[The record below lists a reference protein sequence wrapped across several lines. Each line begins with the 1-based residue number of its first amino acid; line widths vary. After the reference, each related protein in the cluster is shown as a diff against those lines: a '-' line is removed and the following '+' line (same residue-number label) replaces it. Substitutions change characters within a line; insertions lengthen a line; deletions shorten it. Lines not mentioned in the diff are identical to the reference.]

1 MEPRESI
8 DVAPPARVEVDVARV
23 ELVVARVEAV
33 VAPVFVVVGR
43 ITGGV
48 FPGELRSA
56 GVARIAGV
64 VRAAEV
70 ARADGALLVMAR
82 SSAAAAFRAWR
93 SLYFFQIAN
102 TALITMI
109 TTKMMSSVCFMAP
122 VWEG

>member
-1 MEPRESI
+1 
-8 DVAPPARVEVDVARV
+8 VAA
-23 ELVVARVEAV
+23 VVARVDAV
-33 VAPVFVVVGR
+33 VAPVFVGVGR

-64 VRAAEV
+64 ARAAEV
-70 ARADGALLVMAR
+70 ARAAGALFVMAR

-93 SLYFFQIAN
+93 SLYFFAMAI

-109 TTKMMSSVCFMAP
+109 TTKMMISVCFMAP
-122 VWEG
+122 V

>member
-1 MEPRESI
+1 
-8 DVAPPARVEVDVARV
+8 VAVDVARV
-23 ELVVARVEAV
+23 ELVVARADAV

-48 FPGELRSA
+48 FPGVLRSA

-64 VRAAEV
+64 ARAAVV
-70 ARADGALLVMAR
+70 ARAAGALFVMAR
-82 SSAAAAFRAWR
+82 SSAAAAFRTWR

-102 TALITMI
+102 TALSTMI

-122 VWEG
+122 V